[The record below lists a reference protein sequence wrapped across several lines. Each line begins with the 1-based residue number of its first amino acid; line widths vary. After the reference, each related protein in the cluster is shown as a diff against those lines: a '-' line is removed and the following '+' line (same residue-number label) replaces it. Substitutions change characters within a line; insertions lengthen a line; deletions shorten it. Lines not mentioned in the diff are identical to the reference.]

1 VEANYWGAA
10 SANRLEA
17 MEPYFATMDRMLPIC
32 KRRAAL
38 ATWDHGGHGSST
50 TWGQQTDMM
59 GCGPEGWAEMV
70 KCPAGMGGYDGI
82 ECPSSMAAFAGI
94 YTGHDSSV
102 RFVAALMATV
112 YIEVSLHI
120 ICTVVG

>member
-1 VEANYWGAA
+1 
-10 SANRLEA
+10 
-17 MEPYFATMDRMLPIC
+17 MEPYFATMDGMLPIC